1 LALAHCGRA
10 KGFYFFS
17 NFKQVLGVSDMHL
30 FRKQKKEKK
39 RAVVIG
45 LDGMPHSLAVRLMA
59 EGYMPNLKALMG
71 SGSLLKMD
79 SVLPTISSSA
89 WASIVTGCMPGKHRI
104 FGFVDRVPSTNEMFI
119 PTSRQLASKT
129 WVEHFSGMGKRV
141 FSMGVPTTFPPKAVN
156 GILISGFLAP
166 NLKRAT
172 YPLHIA
178 QELEA
183 MGYLIDIDAWQAR
196 ENRDAFLDEI
206 FTALD
211 KRCEAMF
218 KYFAQERWDLFVTH
232 FMDTDRLHHF
242 LWGEVEKGQTKF
254 VDWFHRFYQ
263 RVDQMLGELVARLDD
278 DVVLMIMSDHG
289 FCSLRR
295 EVHLNYWLRQIG
307 LLEFATET
315 PRQLRDLAPH
325 TKCYSLLPGRF
336 YVRVQGRDYQ
346 GCVQPGAEYE
356 AVRKDVAAGLMAIR
370 DPETGEGVI
379 DRVFMREEIFGGDA
393 MDSAPDLIAKP
404 VEGYDLKGGFEKQV
418 LLEPS
423 PVSGTHTFDNAMW
436 YMNEPGVSCQD
447 ATVVDVLPTLYG
459 ILGFDLPGE
468 VDGRCLV

>member
-1 LALAHCGRA
+1 M
-10 KGFYFFS
+10 
-17 NFKQVLGVSDMHL
+17 GVNDMHL
-30 FRKQKKEKK
+30 FRKQKKGKQ

-45 LDGMPHSLAVRLMA
+45 LDGMPHSLAMQLMDG
-59 EGYMPNLKALMG
+59 GYMPNLKGLMA
-71 SGSLLKMD
+71 SGSFLKMD
-79 SVLPTISSSA
+79 SVLPTVSSTA
-89 WASIVTGCMPGKHRI
+89 WASIVTGCLPGKHRI
-104 FGFVDRVPSTNEMFI
+104 FGFVDRVPSNYEMFI

-129 WVEHFSGMGKRV
+129 WVEHFSGLGKRV
-141 FSMGVPTTFPPKAVN
+141 FSMGVPTTYPPKAVN

-166 NLKRAT
+166 DLKRAT

-178 QELEA
+178 NELAA

-263 RVDQMLGELVARLDD
+263 RVDQMLGQLVARLDD
-278 DVVLMIMSDHG
+278 DVVLMILSDHG
-289 FCSLRR
+289 FCTLKR
-295 EVHLNYWLRQIG
+295 EVHLNYWLRQVG
-307 LLEFATET
+307 LLSFANET
-315 PRQLRDLAPH
+315 PRQLRDLAPQAR
-325 TKCYSLLPGRF
+325 CYSLLPGRF
-336 YVRVQGRDYQ
+336 YVRVRGRDYQ

-356 AVRKDVAAGLMAIR
+356 TVRKDLAAGLMAIR
-370 DPETGEGVI
+370 DPETGERVI
-379 DRVFMREEIFGGDA
+379 DQVLMREEIFGGDV

-404 VEGYDLKGGFEKQV
+404 AVGYDLKGGFEKQV
-418 LLEPS
+418 LIEPS

-436 YMNEPGVSCQD
+436 YMNHVGVSCED

-459 ILGFDLPGE
+459 LLGLDLPGE
-468 VDGRCLV
+468 VDGRCLI